1 MYSAKI
7 VRQGGVTMSETTATA
22 WVMPAVIGLV
32 IGAGGA
38 GTPLFYLKAQATKQ
52 LSAVTAEL
60 TATSSSVGALT
71 KRVQELE
78 AERSALQSQ
87 MTDQQKMAQELAK
100 PDLPIQLSV
109 RKGILDAGYVL
120 TIRNV
125 TAKEI
130 AVNATFGGPSGAEQT
145 RRLVLPPNGV
155 REVGESE
162 GWAFSSR
169 DAVTLKNPN
178 YRDII
183 YMVPVF

>member
-1 MYSAKI
+1 MP
-7 VRQGGVTMSETTATA
+7 EETATP

-32 IGAGGA
+32 IGAVVA
-38 GTPLFYLKAQATKQ
+38 GSPLFYLKAQAIKE
-52 LSAVTAEL
+52 LNAATAEL
-60 TATSSSVGALT
+60 TAASSSVVALT
-71 KRVQELE
+71 KQMQELE
-78 AERSALQSQ
+78 AERNALQSQ
-87 MTDQQKMAQELAK
+87 MTDQQKMAEELAK

-125 TAKEI
+125 VAQEI

-169 DAVTLKNPN
+169 DAVTLRNPN
-178 YRDII
+178 YRDLI